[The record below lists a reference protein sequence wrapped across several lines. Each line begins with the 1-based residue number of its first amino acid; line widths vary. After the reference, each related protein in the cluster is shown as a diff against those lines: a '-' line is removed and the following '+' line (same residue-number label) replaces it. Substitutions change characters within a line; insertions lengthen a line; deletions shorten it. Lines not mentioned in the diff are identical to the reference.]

1 MKFNNETIRVAVR
14 EWIEDENK
22 AKEKYGDINDW
33 DTSEVTDMSKLFLDA
48 HEFNSPIG
56 SWDVSN
62 VKTMH
67 AMFDNAFKFDQN
79 INNWDVSNVEDM
91 SEMFSTTQELDFN
104 QPLGNWDVGSVK
116 RMNSMFYNAK
126 LFNHD
131 LSKWNVSNVTNMRG
145 MFDSAKSFNQ
155 AIGEWDVS
163 SVKSMN
169 WMFRNAISF
178 NEDIG
183 KWNVSNVVEMSEMF
197 RNAKSF
203 NKAIGEWDVSSV
215 KSMEGM
221 FANAESFTHSLEKW
235 NLKNGISLK
244 ELFKDPTL
252 NQLLEGLNDLTDDLL
267 NSPNFQ
273 SRDTKDAL
281 IDLKNKLNNQK
292 ESPEK
297 TDVYNES
304 QMEIQR
310 FYFDTGELEC
320 EQEVDSNEILN
331 GFVRYYHK
339 NGNLQTEV
347 FWKDGKQLDGQV
359 DSYDEE
365 GNLVRSVYIKNGT
378 QNGEFEEYYPN
389 KKIKRKGVYKNGVIV
404 EEILFD
410 NNGNKT
416 IIQLYNKVFS
426 NSEFKQKLNE
436 FKRKNNDICSFEGI
450 TLDLNKWGLYKK
462 GYILGSFQGHNFI
475 KTSEIGVKWA
485 IDDEYWD
492 EICSYDEGEFLDFIG
507 NEELNQFF
515 LESEDFESGEVTSV
529 IWNEG
534 VPKDVVNKS
543 RENSFFHN
551 PWFLY
556 YGNPCEPDH
565 PIYELE
571 SDTIRTPGK
580 DTIVNSVVLKLRG
593 ENYNSTLEWCFSI
606 DKVSESAE
614 RVSKSQSNKLIKDGF
629 IGILT
634 KLIIKVTDS
643 EGIDDLLKNVKVKGN
658 SLIKEFEKNSEQLI
672 ISFNVLMEMFY
683 DIRLA
688 TESIGD
694 IYDLIGSE
702 NKDISEIRFQ
712 LFTEMRVNFSIDK
725 LFNGCLCVLII
736 LFYSSLTEN
745 QKN

>member
-1 MKFNNETIRVAVR
+1 MKFNNETIRIAVR

-33 DTSEVTDMSKLFLDA
+33 DTSEVTDMSKLFSDA
-48 HEFNSPIG
+48 NDFNSPIG
-56 SWDVSN
+56 SWNVSN
-62 VKTMH
+62 VEDMKF
-67 AMFDNAFKFDQN
+67 MFSNAHNFNQN
-79 INNWDVSNVEDM
+79 INNWDVK
-91 SEMFSTTQELDFN
+91 
-104 QPLGNWDVGSVK
+104 SVK
-116 RMNSMFYNAK
+116 SMHCMFFFANS
-126 LFNHD
+126 FNND
-131 LSKWNVSNVTNMRG
+131 INEWNVSNVSSMYK
-145 MFDSAKSFNQ
+145 MFFHAESFNHPL
-155 AIGEWDVS
+155 
-163 SVKSMN
+163 N
-169 WMFRNAISF
+169 
-178 NEDIG
+178 
-183 KWNVSNVVEMSEMF
+183 KWNVKNVT
-197 RNAKSF
+197 N
-203 NKAIGEWDVSSV
+203 
-215 KSMEGM
+215 MEGM
-221 FANAESFTHSLEKW
+221 FRLAKSFKQDISNW
-235 NLKNGISLK
+235 NVNSVISFENFMGKLSLK
-244 ELFKDPTL
+244 DNKLV
-252 NQLLEGLNDLTDDLL
+252 
-267 NSPNFQ
+267 PNFF
-273 SRDTKDAL
+273 SK
-281 IDLKNKLNNQK
+281 QK
-292 ESPEK
+292 
-297 TDVYNES
+297 TNS

-320 EQEVDSNEILN
+320 EQEVDSNGILN

-389 KKIKRKGVYKNGVIV
+389 KKIKRKGFYKNGVIV

-436 FKRKNNDICSFEGI
+436 FKRKNNDMCSFEGI

-688 TESIGD
+688 TESVGD

-745 QKN
+745 QKNEIETEKIRDIEMLKSLMSKL